1 MSVIKMSYLIEPIDQ
16 ICLKIGKNI
25 SKKLSG
31 KYTAE
36 IVTYAFKT
44 ASKRANQIADKM
56 TRTTLQK
63 SSSELLAPM
72 KTEDKKQ
79 KEIQIPPWERQLII
93 YKIRLL
99 TYTIRMKYQKKI
111 NLLDNENTQLPGFR
125 K

>member
-1 MSVIKMSYLIEPIDQ
+1 MYVIKMSYLIEPRDQ

-25 SKKLSG
+25 SQKLSG
-31 KYTAE
+31 KYTTE

-44 ASKRANQIADKM
+44 ASKRAIQKTGETTGDLIGNKIADKM

-79 KEIQIPPWERQLII
+79 KEI
-93 YKIRLL
+93 
-99 TYTIRMKYQKKI
+99 
-111 NLLDNENTQLPGFR
+111 
-125 K
+125 